1 MRIALD
7 STPLIE
13 PYGGIPCYVTELALA
28 LAELLPD
35 DEIHLLSD
43 QEELYL
49 DERLLAQANVHTEP
63 AAGPRF
69 GGKWWSLALPLELRR
84 RRIDVFHGTNFE
96 VPYWS
101 FAPSVVTLHD
111 LSPWH
116 DPPVRP
122 RGSEHVRKRA
132 PGSLERSRLV
142 LTPTEAI
149 RTEACA
155 KFGLDPAK
163 VIAIPHGV
171 KDSAPDAHQA
181 SAAEIESR
189 LDELGVQPPFVLY
202 LGAAGERKNLRTALA
217 GWLLARGEAP
227 NLGLVL
233 AGPGTEAFRG
243 GDDGLTAL
251 GPVPQRDA
259 RALLAAA
266 SAFVYPSYYEGFGLP
281 VVEAMRAGAPVVVS
295 CDPALLETVGDA
307 ALTADA
313 ESPEQWR
320 QAILEIV
327 SKPELAAE
335 LRKRGLARASHF
347 HWRSTAEQTRAAYE
361 RAIRRS

>member
-13 PYGGIPCYVTELALA
+13 PFGGIPRYVTELALA
-28 LAELLPD
+28 LAELSPE

-43 QEELYL
+43 QPGLHL
-49 DERLLAQANVHTEP
+49 DERLLARPNVHTEP
-63 AAGPRF
+63 SAGPRF

-84 RRIDVFHGTNFE
+84 RRIDVFHGANFE

-101 FAPSVVTLHD
+101 PAPSVVTLHD

-116 DPPVRP
+116 EPPIRP
-122 RGSEHVRKRA
+122 EGSEHVRKRA
-132 PGSLERSRLV
+132 PGSLRRARLV

-149 RTEACA
+149 RSEVCA
-155 KFGLDPAK
+155 RFGLDPTK
-163 VIAIPHGV
+163 VVAIPHGADGDDE
-171 KDSAPDAHQA
+171 KPTLAQ
-181 SAAEIESR
+181 IESLLGR
-189 LDELGVQPPFVLY
+189 LGVRPPFVLY
-202 LGAAGERKNLRTALA
+202 LGAAGDRKNLQTALA
-217 GWLLARGEAP
+217 GWRLARAQAP
-227 NLGLVL
+227 ALGLVF

-243 GDDGLTAL
+243 KADGLTAL
-251 GPVPQRDA
+251 GEVPDRDA
-259 RALLAAA
+259 QTLLAAA

-295 CDPALLETVGDA
+295 RDPALLETAGDA
-307 ALTADA
+307 ALTADG

-320 QAILEIV
+320 QAILELV
-327 SKPELAAE
+327 SRPELAAK
-335 LRKRGLARASHF
+335 LRERGLARAARF
-347 HWRSTAEQTRAAYE
+347 QWRIAAEQTRAAYE